1 MRAVRLVLDMN
12 IATQWV
18 DVLRAAGWDT
28 VHWRT
33 TGDIRAADADILAW
47 ARLHARVVLTHDL
60 DFGAILASTKVNAP
74 SVVQFRMQGMLPAEM
89 GAHVIQCLSEYER
102 QLGEGALIVF
112 DERRLRV
119 RMLPLT
125 RNAENS

>member
-1 MRAVRLVLDMN
+1 MN

-18 DVLRAAGWDT
+18 SELRTAGWDT
-28 VHWRT
+28 VHWRK

-47 ARLHARVVLTHDL
+47 ARLHSRVVLTHDL

-89 GAHVIQCLSEYER
+89 GAHVIRCLADYEP
-102 QLGEGALIVF
+102 QLAAGALIVF
-112 DERRLRV
+112 DERRSRV

-125 RNAENS
+125 RNADNR